1 MMDSNHKGTKKMSKS
16 NDQHTFLFRSEEA
29 CMRTLHE
36 IRRLRYNVDGSE
48 LRVEVRAAQAGELV
62 QVELEEG
69 GKRSKGGGKGGE
81 KEGGSEAA
89 ADEQGQ
95 PLGLKKQYSYLNRA
109 AEDEKRETI
118 VIFKGSLEKYTK
130 GGRGRSQGV
139 KEFTLD
145 DLANISW
152 PGSKVLLVDLMAF
165 RTCFSCPPPLCLLL
179 LH

>member
-69 GKRSKGGGKGGE
+69 GKRSKGGG
-81 KEGGSEAA
+81 EGGREGGGLRGGSGRAGATTGAEEAVQLL
-89 ADEQGQ
+89 EQG
-95 PLGLKKQYSYLNRA
+95 
-109 AEDEKRETI
+109 
-118 VIFKGSLEKYTK
+118 
-130 GGRGRSQGV
+130 GGR
-139 KEFTLD
+139 
-145 DLANISW
+145 
-152 PGSKVLLVDLMAF
+152 
-165 RTCFSCPPPLCLLL
+165 
-179 LH
+179 